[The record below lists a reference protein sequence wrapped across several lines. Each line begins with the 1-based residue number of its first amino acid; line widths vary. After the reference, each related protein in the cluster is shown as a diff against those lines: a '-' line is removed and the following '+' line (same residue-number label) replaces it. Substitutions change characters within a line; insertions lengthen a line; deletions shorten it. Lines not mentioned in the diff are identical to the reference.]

1 VQYRLYTPADFPALY
16 AVEELCFQPPWRF
29 SRAYMRQIVRNP
41 QSATWI
47 AEEGSD
53 LAGLVVVQWKARQG
67 EPTAYIETIEVHP
80 EWRGRGI
87 GVELLGRAEG
97 SARAAGA
104 SAIGL
109 HVRVDNETAIRLYEG
124 HGYTCRGRE
133 EYYYAREPALF
144 YAKPLSESPKPRQ
157 N

>member
-16 AVEELCFQPPWRF
+16 AVEELCFQPPWCF
-29 SRAYMRQIVRNP
+29 
-41 QSATWI
+41 
-47 AEEGSD
+47 
-53 LAGLVVVQWKARQG
+53 
-67 EPTAYIETIEVHP
+67 
-80 EWRGRGI
+80 I

-144 YAKPLSESPKPRQ
+144 YAKPLSESPKARQ

>member
-16 AVEELCFQPPWRF
+16 AVEELCFQPPWCF

-67 EPTAYIETIEVHP
+67 EPTAYI
-80 EWRGRGI
+80 
-87 GVELLGRAEG
+87 
-97 SARAAGA
+97 
-104 SAIGL
+104 
-109 HVRVDNETAIRLYEG
+109 
-124 HGYTCRGRE
+124 
-133 EYYYAREPALF
+133 
-144 YAKPLSESPKPRQ
+144 
-157 N
+157 